1 MRFLS
6 FLAAYA
12 ALAAVCALALY
23 RFTNLREYAA
33 LSRDGVATRGV
44 IVGTDCRMQQSYRY
58 TFQAEGHWFS
68 GVAAGGTAQPCEA
81 LKPGDGIAVVYLPTD
96 PTLNTSGDARQRRNS
111 EALPGVAVTLLL
123 PALALLRW
131 RVSRRR
137 RRLQR

>member
-1 MRFLS
+1 MRILP
-6 FLAAYA
+6 LVAAYA
-12 ALAAVCALALY
+12 ALALICALVVY
-23 RFTNLREYAA
+23 RFTNIREYAA

-44 IVGTDCRMQQSYRY
+44 IVGTSCHTQQSYRY
-58 TFQAEGHWFS
+58 TFQAEGHWFN
-68 GVAAGGTAQPCEA
+68 GAAKGSAPKPCEA
-81 LKPGDGIAVVYLPTD
+81 LQPGDIVDVVYLPSD
-96 PTLNTSGDARQRRNS
+96 PTRNTSGDARQRRNS